1 MSRTVSNISQKYQQR
16 LRERNN
22 YDKFQYCAI
31 RTNEKLAEGT
41 VAREDISAAMQMA
54 RALGSESAR
63 VLYVQI
69 KRQVEANEE
78 KESEQ
83 TE

>member
-1 MSRTVSNISQKYQQR
+1 MINYNIVRSE
-16 LRERNN
+16 L
-22 YDKFQYCAI
+22 
-31 RTNEKLAEGT
+31 TEKLAART
-41 VAREDISAAMQMA
+41 VTRDDISAAMQMA

-78 KESEQ
+78 RESEQ

>member
-1 MSRTVSNISQKYQQR
+1 MTNYNIVRSELTK
-16 LRERNN
+16 
-22 YDKFQYCAI
+22 
-31 RTNEKLAEGT
+31 KLAAGT
-41 VAREDISAAMQMA
+41 ATRDDISAAMQMA